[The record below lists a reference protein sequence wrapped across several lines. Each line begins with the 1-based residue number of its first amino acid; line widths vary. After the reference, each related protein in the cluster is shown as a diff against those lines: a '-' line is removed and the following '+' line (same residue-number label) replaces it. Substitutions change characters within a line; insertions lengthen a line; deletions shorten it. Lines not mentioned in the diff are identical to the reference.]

1 VDDDMSSTEQTVPGQ
16 RERVWG
22 TVANIG
28 LIIGALV
35 TVYLVYLA
43 FTSVP

>member
-1 VDDDMSSTEQTVPGQ
+1 MSSSGHTPPGH
-16 RERVWG
+16 RDRVRS
-22 TVANIG
+22 TAANVA

-35 TVYLVYLA
+35 TAYLVYLA